1 MFSQGAL
8 SYAEL
13 GCIVKK
19 SGGEY
24 AYMYAAMGRVA
35 AFLFAWTR
43 IMIMTPSSV
52 CIITLT
58 FAQYLITFFPYCG
71 MPDVPLKV
79 IAATTIGLYI
89 CYYCWSYFLN
99 KLFWLILMSRK
110 ISNIDLK
117 C

>member
-24 AYMYAAMGRVA
+24 AYMYAAMGRVV

-58 FAQYLITFFPYCG
+58 FAQYFVTFFPYCG
-71 MPDVPLKV
+71 VPDVPLKV

-89 CYYCWSYFLN
+89 SYYCWSYFLN
-99 KLFWLILMSRK
+99 KLIYLV
-110 ISNIDLK
+110 DYHVT
-117 C
+117 